1 MVQQILLA
9 PHVST
14 YIIGTTFS
22 MYIIV
27 ITYYG
32 LYFIIS
38 IISYGLYYWYHI
50 YGLCFWHYMPQYTL
64 MALHDLIY
72 IIGITYI
79 QYFIGITEC
88 VCIVLNHIHRY
99 ILVCTI
105 SISTTSRI
113 S

>member
-32 LYFIIS
+32 LY
-38 IISYGLYYWYHI
+38 
-50 YGLCFWHYMPQYTL
+50 
-64 MALHDLIY
+64 Y
-72 IIGITYI
+72 I
-79 QYFIGITEC
+79 IGITEC
-88 VCIVLNHIHRY
+88 VCIVLNYIHQY
-99 ILVCTI
+99 IL
-105 SISTTSRI
+105 ISTTSRI